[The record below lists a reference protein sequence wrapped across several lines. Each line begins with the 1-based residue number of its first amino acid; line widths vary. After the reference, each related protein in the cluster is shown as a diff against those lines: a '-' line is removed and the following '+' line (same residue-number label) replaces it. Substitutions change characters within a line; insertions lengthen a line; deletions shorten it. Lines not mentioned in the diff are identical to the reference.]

1 MSSPGGTEITSLETR
16 VLAVAH
22 SEDFMILSCVV
33 STQYSSVTDRQ
44 TDRQKD
50 ASAVAKTRLAL
61 RRIIKSMLGVYADH
75 LNSQYIGPLTHS
87 VWCVP
92 ALLWQSPA
100 CTPLDH
106 ATLLMHPHMLRK
118 TSRRQQPRRTTKLFK
133 STSDDRW
140 SWPTFWAWFSFQRQ
154 SADELVEAWHVSL
167 VTSRQWRE
175 KNGRR

>member
-1 MSSPGGTEITSLETR
+1 MLVPPESSSTVLLVIRSKSVSICNCFHARRTNSGKMTPSNEGNPLTQRHENLSQKTR

-22 SEDFMILSCVV
+22 SEDNMILSCVV

-92 ALLWQSPA
+92 ALL
-100 CTPLDH
+100 
-106 ATLLMHPHMLRK
+106 
-118 TSRRQQPRRTTKLFK
+118 
-133 STSDDRW
+133 
-140 SWPTFWAWFSFQRQ
+140 
-154 SADELVEAWHVSL
+154 
-167 VTSRQWRE
+167 
-175 KNGRR
+175 